1 MAFSLYEHNM
11 TAYENVVNKFKE
23 TKKTAIIH
31 PTGTG
36 KSFIGFKLCADNPN
50 KRICWVSPSEYIF
63 KTQIENLKKVSN
75 GYFPN
80 NITFFTYARLM
91 NLTQEEIGEILPD
104 YIILDEFHRC
114 GAKMWGQ
121 GVANL
126 LNAYPD
132 AYILGLSATAIRYL
146 DSKRDMSDELF
157 DGNIASEMTLGEAIV
172 RGILNPP
179 KYVLSVFSYEKDLER
194 YEKRIRNNK
203 SKLVRDE
210 GEKYLNALKRTLEQ
224 ADGIDEIFYKHIE
237 DRCGKYIV
245 FCANYEHMREMI
257 KMSQNWFYKV
267 DENPHIYCAYS
278 NNPETDFEFE
288 KFKAD
293 NSAHLKLLF
302 CIDMLN
308 EGVHVDDVSGVILL
322 RPTVSPVIYKQ
333 QIGRALSANKKKNA
347 VIFDIVLNIENLY
360 SIDEIKEEMEIATSY
375 YRTLGEDN
383 LIVNEHFKI
392 IDEVKNCMELFDK
405 LENILTASWETMYSF
420 AKEYYDEFGNLE
432 VPARYFTKDGYSLG
446 SWIYNQRSIRK
457 GLIDGKLTDTQIE
470 LLNKIGMRWNM
481 LTDYSWEINFNL
493 AKEYFD
499 TYKNLNVP
507 VNFVTKDGVRLGN
520 WLSNIRAWESAG
532 THPKY
537 LTNERKE
544 ELNKI
549 GMVWSKSN
557 FYWERNYAELYNF
570 YKENGNLIVPCNY
583 VTKNGIKL
591 GSWVGR
597 LRKLYKGEAKGTPLT
612 KEQIERL
619 NNIGMVWEPDSL
631 RKWDNAY
638 NLAKEYY
645 IRNKNLNISTSYKT
659 ENGFNL
665 GQWIKVQRCEYEK
678 GTLNPE
684 KIERLNK
691 IGMTWKTEDKWQ
703 YKYNLAK
710 EFFDET
716 GAKNISQKI
725 IIDGIWL
732 GKWLS
737 KQKEFYKKNIKLTKP
752 QRKLMAELINANAEY
767 IPHPHGP
774 IAVNGREYCFEDGF

>member
-11 TAYENVVNKFKE
+11 SAYKNVIKSFKT
-23 TKKTAIIH
+23 TKKTAVIH

-36 KSFIGFKLCADNPN
+36 KSFIGFKLCYDNPN
-50 KRICWVSPSEYIF
+50 KKICWVSPSEYIF

-91 NLTQEEIGEILPD
+91 NLTQDEINEISCD

-121 GVANL
+121 GVQNL

-132 AYILGLSATAIRYL
+132 SYILGLSATAIRYL

-157 DGNIASEMTLGEAIV
+157 QGNVASEMTLGEAIV

-194 YEKRIRNNK
+194 YEKRIRNNR

-210 GEKYLNALKRTLEQ
+210 GEKYLNALKRALNQ
-224 ADGIDEIFYKHIE
+224 ADGIDEIFSKHIKE
-237 DRCGKYIV
+237 RDGKYIV

-257 KMSQNWFYKV
+257 KMSKQWFYKV
-267 DENPHIYCAYS
+267 DENPHIYSAYS

-293 NSAHLKLLF
+293 NSEHLKLLF

-333 QIGRALSANKKKNA
+333 QIGRALSANKKTNA

-360 SIDEIKEEMEIATSY
+360 SIDEIKEEMEIATAY

-420 AKEYYDEFGNLE
+420 AKEYYKEFGNLE

-457 GLIDGKLTDTQIE
+457 GLIDGNLTDTQIE
-470 LLNKIGMRWNM
+470 LLDKIGMRWNM
-481 LTDYSWEINFNL
+481 LTDYSWETNYNL

-507 VNFVTKDGVRLGN
+507 VNYVTKDGVRLGN

-537 LTNERKE
+537 LTKERKE

-557 FYWERNYAELYNF
+557 FYWERNYAELYDF
-570 YKENGNLIVPCNY
+570 YKENGNLIVPSDY

-612 KEQIERL
+612 NEQIERL
-619 NNIGMVWEPDSL
+619 NNIGMVWEPDSS

-638 NLAKEYY
+638 NLAKEYF
-645 IRNKNLNISTSYKT
+645 IKNKNLNISTSYKS

-684 KIERLNK
+684 RIERLNK
-691 IGMTWKTEDKWQ
+691 IGMTWQTEDKWQ

-725 IIDGIWL
+725 IVEGIWL

-752 QRKLMAELINANAEY
+752 QRKLIAELIDTNTVY

-774 IAVNGREYCFEDGF
+774 IAVNGREYCFEDGV